1 MIKPMLIMALC
12 VYIFALLCLID
23 AYLETFAVF
32 THPSFIK
39 HFPSVPGFLTS
50 TKPAPD
56 NVPIT
61 VPDDEPAPDEVVDDS
76 LPVDVPIT
84 VPDDEPAPDGT
95 DVPITVPDDEPAP
108 DEVVDDDS
116 LPVDE
121 PAPDLPP
128 KPASDDPQIC
138 DPDTLS
144 KANLSCDEVKKLIKL
159 HNDRRSAHGS
169 PPLKWDNA
177 VARTVGDALRTHCE
191 FSHVGVPGGNISAG
205 NPQDPKPQLADYWY
219 TYEIC
224 NYNFDDPD
232 ASTGPRGHLTQM
244 LWKDNT
250 TFGCAYVGP
259 EQCPDGIYDPDTKAK
274 TNPVLLSCKYNPGG
288 NGGGPAVYKSNVRPL
303 STGSLPC
310 SNGRYTG

>member
-56 NVPIT
+56 GT
-61 VPDDEPAPDEVVDDS
+61 
-76 LPVDVPIT
+76 DVPIT

-205 NPQDPKPQLADYWY
+205 NPQDPKPQLADY
-219 TYEIC
+219 
-224 NYNFDDPD
+224 
-232 ASTGPRGHLTQM
+232 
-244 LWKDNT
+244 
-250 TFGCAYVGP
+250 
-259 EQCPDGIYDPDTKAK
+259 
-274 TNPVLLSCKYNPGG
+274 
-288 NGGGPAVYKSNVRPL
+288 
-303 STGSLPC
+303 
-310 SNGRYTG
+310 